1 MSIAALNSIFKSV
14 SCYSGFWPVV
24 FEVVSTDALR
34 LLLGLH
40 QGPRQ
45 AQQHTHCKRKAEF
58 SGLSSEEQ
66 LLYELHANTFGYH
79 NFYFITFACL
89 YGSVILTRY
98 HRLRKVRSLIK
109 PHCKIIRVNR
119 EAWVCLATR
128 SDETRTE
135 MLSSLP
141 LKTPAN
147 RKMMKIAL
155 HLAIRDRW
163 FEEPVSC

>member
-1 MSIAALNSIFKSV
+1 MLFWFLTCV
-14 SCYSGFWPVV
+14 FWSCECWCSETAVRFVPGSQ
-24 FEVVSTDALR
+24 VSTA
-34 LLLGLH
+34 
-40 QGPRQ
+40 
-45 AQQHTHCKRKAEF
+45 AHTLQKKSRSSKF

-66 LLYELHANTFGYH
+66 LLHELHENTFGYH
-79 NFYFITFACL
+79 NFYFITFTCL

-109 PHCKIIRVNR
+109 PLCKNIGVIR

-128 SDETRTE
+128 SDETRPE

-141 LKTPAN
+141 LKNPAN
-147 RKMMKIAL
+147 RKMLKMAL